1 VTDAALYRAVA
12 ARYRVCGRFAF
23 HYVASK
29 LRRDPLTAAML
40 ALGRVQPFGAV
51 VDIGCGRGQ
60 FAALLLEAGLA
71 HSILGIE
78 RNAALLEQA
87 HGAMRG
93 LPFEGQR
100 RDLTDDARVPSGET
114 ILLLDVLYQLP
125 THVQTALLEATA
137 AAARH
142 RILIRMADPSR
153 GWRAHFTRFAERAA
167 RRIWPNAGATVNA
180 RPVDA
185 AVEILRARGYVVTVA
200 PCWAGTPF
208 SNVIV
213 IAERDDDADC
223 SQNFGS
229 ARRGT

>member
-1 VTDAALYRAVA
+1 VTDAALCGAVA

-23 HYVASK
+23 HYVTSK

-40 ALGRVQPFGAV
+40 ALGRVRPFGEV

-71 HSILGIE
+71 DSVLGVE
-78 RNAALLEQA
+78 CNAALLAQA
-87 HGAMRG
+87 HHAMRG
-93 LPFEGQR
+93 LSFEGQL
-100 RDLTDDARVPSGET
+100 RDLTHDPRVHSGET
-114 ILLLDVLYQLP
+114 ILLVDVLYQLP
-125 THVQTALLEATA
+125 TQVQKVLIEACA
-137 AAARH
+137 AAARD

-180 RPVDA
+180 RPIDV
-185 AVEILRARGYVVTVA
+185 AVEILCACGYAVTVA

-213 IAERDDDADC
+213 IADRMEADL
-223 SQNFGS
+223 SS
-229 ARRGT
+229 RSV